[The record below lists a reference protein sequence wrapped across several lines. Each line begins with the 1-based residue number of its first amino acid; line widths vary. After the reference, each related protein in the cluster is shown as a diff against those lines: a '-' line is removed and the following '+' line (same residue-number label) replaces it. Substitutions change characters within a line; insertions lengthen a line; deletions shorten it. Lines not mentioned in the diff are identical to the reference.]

1 MGHELFFV
9 DGISTIIYN
18 RKNTG
23 AVKKSSYIILFV
35 LLVSAAGLSC
45 RSSSTSPHKNRDRI
59 IDAYKLPGPAFVQ
72 WIKLKEKWFGE
83 VYRPALK
90 KHGIRLNCSDCEYAY
105 IRVVI
110 HIDSEGRLFR
120 IDRVKE
126 NICGKPAGEKL
137 FRDFTDHFRKITFPL
152 HLRGYSVR
160 VTLGTGLKC

>member
-1 MGHELFFV
+1 MGHELIFV

-23 AVKKSSYIILFV
+23 AVKKSSYIILFM

-59 IDAYKLPGPAFVQ
+59 IDAYRLPGPAFVQ
-72 WIKLKEKWFGE
+72 WMKLKEKWFKE
-83 VYRPALK
+83 VYRPFQ
-90 KHGIRLNCSDCEYAY
+90 E
-105 IRVVI
+105 V
-110 HIDSEGRLFR
+110 
-120 IDRVKE
+120 
-126 NICGKPAGEKL
+126 
-137 FRDFTDHFRKITFPL
+137 PL